1 MCSAAGVASPG
12 TPFKAVERLE
22 DLARPQAAL
31 AVLQARQGSSS
42 GALPASH
49 GLEAAR
55 IGMRLLLQCGL
66 LPEAY
71 AEVSCDS
78 LPAAAFVR
86 SGTLETLLERGTFR
100 MQVSGC
106 SSSLV
111 ARLTSQQIETSGE
124 ALPGNFQELQID
136 RHAACLAGWLL
147 LQGELPGFR
156 NGC

>member
-12 TPFKAVERLE
+12 TPFKVVERLE
-22 DLARPQAAL
+22 DLTRPQAAL

-71 AEVSCDS
+71 AEVSCGS
-78 LPAAAFVR
+78 LPAAAFLHSWTQKDARDFQNACQVNQSTNCLTIQLLRLCPEIIR
-86 SGTLETLLERGTFR
+86 SCR
-100 MQVSGC
+100 
-106 SSSLV
+106 
-111 ARLTSQQIETSGE
+111 
-124 ALPGNFQELQID
+124 
-136 RHAACLAGWLL
+136 
-147 LQGELPGFR
+147 
-156 NGC
+156 